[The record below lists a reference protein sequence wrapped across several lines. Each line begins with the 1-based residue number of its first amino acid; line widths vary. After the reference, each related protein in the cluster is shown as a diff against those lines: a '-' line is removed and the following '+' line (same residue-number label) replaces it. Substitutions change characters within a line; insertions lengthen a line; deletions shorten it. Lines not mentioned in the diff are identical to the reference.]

1 MSEEYYETEP
11 SVLEG
16 RIKDLQ
22 VKRSILLTGY
32 NRAMNNEAIA
42 RINIDIARTQKKL
55 DNLREKEKLFQ
66 ESFDKMINGLTK
78 KSEED

>member
-22 VKRSILLTGY
+22 KINKKAQAFKLVDELL
-32 NRAMNNEAIA
+32 I
-42 RINIDIARTQKKL
+42 IFLVLNIFL
-55 DNLREKEKLFQ
+55 NYC
-66 ESFDKMINGLTK
+66 
-78 KSEED
+78 